1 MERPAGFWLAG
12 RALASGFIAW
22 AILDGELLF
31 SHFCARDRGAVIGSV
46 ACLVERQNPGD
57 GGFEVVVADFVSR
70 VGQHWDF
77 APVAAAT
84 IAHLVEKLGWRF
96 GIAFVFAGNVLVG
109 RADAFLVD
117 GVAGDAAGF
126 LDDGFA
132 GFGRLRLVAASSA
145 KSRVVSCDSLD

>member
-12 RALASGFIAW
+12 RALASGLIAW
-22 AILDGELLF
+22 AMLDGELLF
-31 SHFCARDRGAVIGSV
+31 SHFCARDGGAVIGSV

-84 IAHLVEKLGWRF
+84 IAHLFEKLGWCF

-109 RADAFLVD
+109 RADALLVD
-117 GVAGDAAGF
+117 SVAGDAAGF

-132 GFGRLRLVAASSA
+132 GFGRLG
-145 KSRVVSCDSLD
+145 KSEAGCGEQR